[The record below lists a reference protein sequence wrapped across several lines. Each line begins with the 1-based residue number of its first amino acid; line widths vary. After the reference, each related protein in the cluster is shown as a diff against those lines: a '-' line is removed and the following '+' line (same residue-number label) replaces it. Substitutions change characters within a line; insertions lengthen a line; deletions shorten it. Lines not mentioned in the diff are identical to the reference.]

1 MYQRNFKQTE
11 MFCYTAISCFHNTLV
26 ISLLHILTVS
36 WTLLDWNALIAD
48 SSKHTHPVS
57 DVEKAL
63 LAGEIEHQQEPHSIP
78 EEGRGQAAEP
88 ETQTVL
94 KSTDMTMCIF

>member
-1 MYQRNFKQTE
+1 MITN
-11 MFCYTAISCFHNTLV
+11 
-26 ISLLHILTVS
+26 
-36 WTLLDWNALIAD
+36 

-57 DVEKAL
+57 NIEKAL

-88 ETQTVL
+88 ETQTNCFKEYRYDNVYLL
-94 KSTDMTMCIF
+94 KGF

>member
-1 MYQRNFKQTE
+1 M
-11 MFCYTAISCFHNTLV
+11 
-26 ISLLHILTVS
+26 
-36 WTLLDWNALIAD
+36 IAD

-88 ETQTVL
+88 ETNSFKEYRYDNVYFL
-94 KSTDMTMCIF
+94 KGF

>member
-1 MYQRNFKQTE
+1 M
-11 MFCYTAISCFHNTLV
+11 
-26 ISLLHILTVS
+26 
-36 WTLLDWNALIAD
+36 IAD

-88 ETQTVL
+88 ETQIEYRYDNVYFL
-94 KSTDMTMCIF
+94 KGF